1 MAISMKNIFAIIIPF
16 LLLISCSSREKFDSV
31 TEIINLAGS
40 DWLAILD
47 DNPEYA
53 GVKAIIVNAEG
64 NSIKVDTTG
73 NIAEEGTIPQ
83 YVINKP
89 SLVNGVFTVKGEA
102 PISEVAS
109 ASGVDAETAQEA
121 RQKEYRT
128 LYNIRQALQVN
139 PNQKIYLDINTS
151 AGASVTFDSGNPV
164 KLSEID
170 FKSFGEEFVYE
181 VDPAT
186 GRAYFT
192 VSFSNKLIRID
203 RPGIIDV
210 IPAET
215 LAKYLFDT
223 SVPYQTKKEIFE
235 SLLFTK
241 DIRVRENA
249 ILYKG
254 QPITEEALAQVLK
267 SVTESASGVVTSTY
281 RANVPISSNGSVDI
295 PYYDQNSLKYNTL
308 STTDYMLK
316 YFNTTARLE
325 ETTKPYFNLS
335 FDPALQLELQSATE
349 SSSKSVNSKAADI
362 ERRRQEELDKAFDN
376 NKQTLEDQID
386 KVIKDKGWNID
397 NVLFHGGPKF
407 DKFAKQFFQTGEYSD
422 LDMRRIAESMGVRIP
437 EGNFSFSVIPI
448 TALRYALKYGKNNPT
463 IYIVNKTKSLGAKEI
478 TGNEEIEAQEWI
490 IDADNIS
497 DVITVPLIPDANKIN
512 AKYDAELAALKQ
524 QPTSTTQPSTSVK
537 REYTPENITTLKPNE
552 VFVFGSNAEGVH
564 GKGAALL
571 AKQKFGAVEGK
582 AKGRQGQ
589 SYAII
594 TKKNWKV
601 EKSSTLDEIYQNVID
616 FNDHAKMYEE
626 NKFYVTK
633 IGSSLAGYT
642 IEEIKQIWKDIQ
654 ENYIIPD
661 NVVLPKEYEVRTSTQ
676 PSTSV
681 ELGVEEQKVPE
692 TSNSAKPISFQLD
705 LASIGEAV
713 ANELKESIVNQGLG
727 ATFNIQESVDSKIA
741 ENINKGKQNSCK

>member
-1 MAISMKNIFAIIIPF
+1 MICAVSDKLKEKFLAKMVGDVLASARSGQPFSLENYIKDTYKQIFEKTGDRAKAQTFASFIPNNLVAIYSVNKEAVKHLRPAFAEFDMLRDTFEDFDAVGTYLGIGNEAAQQKREEIIANNEASLDVQEDETLGASPEVVLGTAVPTNKSAISAPFKAAGKSALTAFNVVPKENVDPIIQASQQFIAKYHQGQKTNDPAYSGLRIQIIDSRSFEGDIPTIERDF
-16 LLLISCSSREKFDSV
+16 LE
-31 TEIINLAGS
+31 A
-40 DWLAILD
+40 
-47 DNPEYA
+47 NPEYA

-64 NSIKVDTTG
+64 NPIKVDASG
-73 NIAEEGTIPQ
+73 NIAEEGTTPQ

-89 SLVNGVFTVKGEA
+89 SLVNDVFTVKGEA

-109 ASGVDAETAQEA
+109 SAGVDIETAQEA

-151 AGASVTFDSGNPV
+151 AGASVTFDSSNPI

-170 FKSFGEEFVYE
+170 FKSFGEEFIYE

-186 GRAYFT
+186 GRAHFI

-203 RPGIIDV
+203 RPGITDV

-241 DIRVRENA
+241 DIKVRETA

-335 FDPALQLELQSATE
+335 FDPALQLETQKAVEVKTE
-349 SSSKSVNSKAADI
+349 PVSEVKV
-362 ERRRQEELDKAFDN
+362 
-376 NKQTLEDQID
+376 KQ
-386 KVIKDKGWNID
+386 K
-397 NVLFHGGPKF
+397 
-407 DKFAKQFFQTGEYSD
+407 
-422 LDMRRIAESMGVRIP
+422 
-437 EGNFSFSVIPI
+437 
-448 TALRYALKYGKNNPT
+448 
-463 IYIVNKTKSLGAKEI
+463 
-478 TGNEEIEAQEWI
+478 
-490 IDADNIS
+490 S
-497 DVITVPLIPDANKIN
+497 DV
-512 AKYDAELAALKQ
+512 
-524 QPTSTTQPSTSVK
+524 VK
-537 REYTPENITTLKPNE
+537 SP
-552 VFVFGSNAEGVH
+552 
-564 GKGAALL
+564 
-571 AKQKFGAVEGK
+571 
-582 AKGRQGQ
+582 
-589 SYAII
+589 
-594 TKKNWKV
+594 
-601 EKSSTLDEIYQNVID
+601 
-616 FNDHAKMYEE
+616 
-626 NKFYVTK
+626 
-633 IGSSLAGYT
+633 
-642 IEEIKQIWKDIQ
+642 
-654 ENYIIPD
+654 
-661 NVVLPKEYEVRTSTQ
+661 
-676 PSTSV
+676 
-681 ELGVEEQKVPE
+681 
-692 TSNSAKPISFQLD
+692 SFQLD

>member
-1 MAISMKNIFAIIIPF
+1 
-16 LLLISCSSREKFDSV
+16 
-31 TEIINLAGS
+31 
-40 DWLAILD
+40 
-47 DNPEYA
+47 
-53 GVKAIIVNAEG
+53 
-64 NSIKVDTTG
+64 
-73 NIAEEGTIPQ
+73 
-83 YVINKP
+83 
-89 SLVNGVFTVKGEA
+89 
-102 PISEVAS
+102 
-109 ASGVDAETAQEA
+109 
-121 RQKEYRT
+121 
-128 LYNIRQALQVN
+128 
-139 PNQKIYLDINTS
+139 
-151 AGASVTFDSGNPV
+151 
-164 KLSEID
+164 
-170 FKSFGEEFVYE
+170 
-181 VDPAT
+181 
-186 GRAYFT
+186 
-192 VSFSNKLIRID
+192 
-203 RPGIIDV
+203 
-210 IPAET
+210 
-215 LAKYLFDT
+215 
-223 SVPYQTKKEIFE
+223 
-235 SLLFTK
+235 
-241 DIRVRENA
+241 
-249 ILYKG
+249 
-254 QPITEEALAQVLK
+254 
-267 SVTESASGVVTSTY
+267 
-281 RANVPISSNGSVDI
+281 
-295 PYYDQNSLKYNTL
+295 
-308 STTDYMLK
+308 
-316 YFNTTARLE
+316 LE

-537 REYTPENITTLKPNE
+537 STLPGPDTKINIYAGTGE
-552 VFVFGSNAEGVH
+552 NAELSNFANRPFSIKGQTFNTVEGAFQSAKLAFTNEYLAT
-564 GKGAALL
+564 GKLRKGDQEIINELRVVSGAEAKKIGRKIEDLNSAEWDKVSLNRMKSFIKLSFEQNPDALEKLL
-571 AKQKFGAVEGK
+571 ATGNATLTHTQDKTKWGAEFP
-582 AKGRQGQ
+582 R
-589 SYAII
+589 
-594 TKKNWKV
+594 
-601 EKSSTLDEIYQNVID
+601 LL
-616 FNDHAKMYEE
+616 M
-626 NKFYVTK
+626 
-633 IGSSLAGYT
+633 
-642 IEEIKQIWKDIQ
+642 
-654 ENYIIPD
+654 
-661 NVVLPKEYEVRTSTQ
+661 EVREELRGTQ

-681 ELGVEEQKVPE
+681 KEGVSEQKVPK